1 MVTAALTLTFPGIV
15 SFVLSRV
22 WPLWRRLRWVWLL
35 AWFVSL
41 LPLAMLVGTAVVQ
54 VGNRPYSMVISADV
68 PYGMII
74 STEAKKAGLDPALL
88 VALMRQESA
97 FNPLA
102 VSSAGARGLGQ
113 IMPDTADWCGMAWD
127 AMFNPASN
135 AACSA
140 KYLKMLL
147 DRYDG
152 NQQAALA
159 AYYAG
164 PGTVDSYGGSVPRV
178 AFYYVRIVMSNW
190 YKERGNEYG
199 LNLLYGGKAEPVLTQ
214 LAHGL
219 DGWKG
224 EDWATECGQPLYS
237 PVQGV
242 GIVTFAGL
250 DGYSH
255 VDGSGHVWPQNT
267 MVTIEGEGGE
277 ATILHL
283 GIEVEVGD
291 EVIGGKT
298 RIGAEA
304 ANGWATGCHVH
315 YIRK

>member
-159 AYYAG
+159 AYYAVS
-164 PGTVDSYGGSVPRV
+164 GTVDSYGGSVPRV

-214 LAHGL
+214 AR
-219 DGWKG
+219 
-224 EDWATECGQPLYS
+224 PR
-237 PVQGV
+237 P
-242 GIVTFAGL
+242 
-250 DGYSH
+250 
-255 VDGSGHVWPQNT
+255 
-267 MVTIEGEGGE
+267 
-277 ATILHL
+277 
-283 GIEVEVGD
+283 
-291 EVIGGKT
+291 
-298 RIGAEA
+298 
-304 ANGWATGCHVH
+304 
-315 YIRK
+315 

>member
-1 MVTAALTLTFPGIV
+1 
-15 SFVLSRV
+15 
-22 WPLWRRLRWVWLL
+22 
-35 AWFVSL
+35 
-41 LPLAMLVGTAVVQ
+41 MLVGTAVVQ